1 VQQRSIEEQ
10 RELLLQMG
18 YVGLAED
25 LTEEM
30 SLEEKQ
36 RALKLE
42 REQRKAAELSELS
55 EEN

>member
-1 VQQRSIEEQ
+1 
-10 RELLLQMG
+10 MG

-42 REQRKAAELSELS
+42 REQRRAAESSELS
-55 EEN
+55 EGN